1 MSPSDFLRFGF
12 ALRSAEPTNEDPS
25 ADRTADDVV
34 RIRPTGGGAGDP
46 RRDPA
51 ERDDDSHPA
60 VVGDPTQLPPNWFDS
75 PIAPLIWPT
84 VPCLP
89 RLADYQIW

>member
-1 MSPSDFLRFGF
+1 MKIPVPTEPQTMLYASGQQVAAQAIHGATQQSATTIVTPQLS
-12 ALRSAEPTNEDPS
+12 AIQRSF
-25 ADRTADDVV
+25 
-34 RIRPTGGGAGDP
+34 
-46 RRDPA
+46 
-51 ERDDDSHPA
+51 
-60 VVGDPTQLPPNWFDS
+60 PPFDS